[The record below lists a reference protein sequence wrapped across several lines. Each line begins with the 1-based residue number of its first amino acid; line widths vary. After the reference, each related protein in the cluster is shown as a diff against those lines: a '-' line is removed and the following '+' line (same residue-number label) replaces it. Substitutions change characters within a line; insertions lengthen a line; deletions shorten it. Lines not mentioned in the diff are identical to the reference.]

1 MAIKIQKATKKR
13 SKLRLAFD
21 GPSGSGKTFTALAVA
36 CAIGKEIG
44 SRVFVLDTERGSAS
58 LYADEFDFDVYEPPK
73 FGPDDYVDAIRAA
86 EAEGYGVIV
95 LDSLSHAWEGKGGVL
110 EMVDRAGGQF
120 QKGWNVGSPAH
131 QRLIDGMLTSSAHIV
146 ATMRTKTEYVL
157 EKDERTGK
165 TSPKKIGMAPV
176 QRQGLE
182 YEFTVV
188 GDLDH
193 QHVLTI
199 SKTRCKVIDGQV
211 IARPGAA
218 LAKTL
223 IDWLNT
229 GEEPAQPAAP
239 ASEVAPASTA
249 TASPAVAPAAATTTT
264 TTESAPPASAPKD
277 SPPETAR
284 PSGTSTSPASPA
296 SAEAAMTERLAVE
309 LERQLAEAKDEG
321 ALASVAGSVS
331 VAVKQNK
338 VTAEERRSLS
348 DVYARRLKE
357 LRGKVAA

>member
-1 MAIKIQKATKKR
+1 
-13 SKLRLAFD
+13 
-21 GPSGSGKTFTALAVA
+21 VA

-229 GEEPAQPAAP
+229 GEAPADPVPPAAP
-239 ASEVAPASTA
+239 ASEVAPTG
-249 TASPAVAPAAATTTT
+249 AVKAAAPAATTSTT
-264 TTESAPPASAPKD
+264 SPANAPQASAPKD
-277 SPPETAR
+277 SAPETAK
-284 PSGTSTSPASPA
+284 PSDTSTSPASPA
-296 SAEAAMTERLAVE
+296 SAEEAMTERLAVE
-309 LERQLAEAKDEG
+309 LERQLAEAPDHG
-321 ALASVAGSVS
+321 ALASAADVVA

-338 VTAEERRSLS
+338 ITKEERSKLS
-348 DVYARRLKE
+348 DAYAKRQKE
-357 LRGKVAA
+357 LRAKVAA